1 MAPQLVSIALH
12 LFVCSHYLKHIE
24 CSIHIIRHTHSDHM
38 KIHIK
43 REKLECGTA
52 KKVTF
57 MSQHPQI

>member
-1 MAPQLVSIALH
+1 M
-12 LFVCSHYLKHIE
+12 HIE
-24 CSIHIIRHTHSDHM
+24 CNNHIIRHTHSDHM

-43 REKLECGTA
+43 HQKLECGTA